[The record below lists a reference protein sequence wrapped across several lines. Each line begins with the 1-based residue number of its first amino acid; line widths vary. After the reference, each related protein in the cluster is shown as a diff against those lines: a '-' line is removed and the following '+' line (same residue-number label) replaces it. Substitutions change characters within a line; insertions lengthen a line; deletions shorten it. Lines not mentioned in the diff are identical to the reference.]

1 MTSNVK
7 RVVISST
14 EKNGKIIAQ
23 QVVYKGEGTS
33 VTRHEKI
40 KQTPEGNINI
50 LEGKSWLSN
59 ITPVFSVD
67 KAQGSCYNAL
77 GHQHKPKDKVRPFK
91 HSE

>member
-40 KQTPEGNINI
+40 KQTPEGDINI
-50 LEGKSWLSN
+50 LEGK
-59 ITPVFSVD
+59 
-67 KAQGSCYNAL
+67 
-77 GHQHKPKDKVRPFK
+77 
-91 HSE
+91 